1 MEKKQKIAGY
11 AAAALLAFAPLM
23 AYGQWSLYNVS
34 GASLPSGTV
43 YGIISAIMRWIL
55 IIFGFVGVIGFV
67 ISGILYL
74 TAAGDEGQIEKAKKA
89 MSYSIIGVVVGISG
103 YVIMQAAASMLGGA
117 SVTF

>member
-11 AAAALLAFAPLM
+11 LIAALLAFAPL
-23 AYGQWSLYNVS
+23 AVYGQWTLPAGS
-34 GASLPSGTV
+34 GLPGGTV

-55 IIFGFVGVIGFV
+55 IIFGFVGVIGFA

-89 MSYSIIGVVVGISG
+89 MSYSIIGVIVGISG
-103 YVIMQAAASMLGGA
+103 YVILQAATSMLTGF